1 MASDTGRK
9 SALLAVACLTVM
21 AAATIAPA
29 LPPMADAY
37 RDVAR
42 VELLTKLVLTVPAL
56 AIALCAPLA
65 GAVIDRFGRLTL
77 LRGSLLLYGF
87 AGAAGYVLDDLH
99 AILASRLVLGVAVA
113 GTMTTMTALAG
124 DYYSGEARGRF
135 ASLQSVA
142 MSIGAAAF
150 VVLSGL
156 LVDLDWRLPFLL
168 YLSGW
173 AVLVPAALYLHE
185 PQRAAGGE
193 GERGDATRVAI
204 WSVGAA
210 YAITFFAVAMFYMTP
225 AQLPFLVRAIGVDS
239 GAAAGIAVGA
249 SSLMAAVGSAAFP
262 RFRRRTGVL
271 GTYAWAFAFMA
282 TGYALVGSASSAAVV
297 LAGVVVSG
305 VGIGLF
311 FPNGTLWVLSLAPAR
326 LRGRL
331 VGGLTTSIF
340 LAQFASPLLLE
351 PIVARAGLGGAFLV
365 AAAAMASLAV
375 VLTLLRARG

>member
-1 MASDTGRK
+1 
-9 SALLAVACLTVM
+9 
-21 AAATIAPA
+21 
-29 LPPMADAY
+29 MADAY

-65 GAVIDRFGRLTL
+65 GAVIDRYGRLTL

-87 AGAAGYVLDDLH
+87 AGAAGYVLDDLY
-99 AILASRLVLGVAVA
+99 AILASRFALGVAVA

-150 VVLSGL
+150 VVLGGA

-173 AVLVPAALYLHE
+173 AVLVPAAVYLHE
-185 PQRAAGGE
+185 PHRVAAGE
-193 GERGDATRVAI
+193 GEHGDATRLAIGRVA
-204 WSVGAA
+204 AA

-239 GAAAGIAVGA
+239 GAAAGIAVGT
-249 SSLMAAVGSAAFP
+249 SSLLAALGSAVFP

-282 TGYALVGSASSAAVV
+282 TGYALVGSASSLGLV
-297 LAGVVVSG
+297 LAGVVISG

-311 FPNGTLWVLSLAPAR
+311 FPNGTLWVLSLTPAR

-331 VGGLTTSIF
+331 VGGLTAAIF

-351 PIVARAGLGGAFLV
+351 PVVARTGLSGSFLV
-365 AAAAMASLAV
+365 AAAAMAALAAA
-375 VLTLLRARG
+375 LALLRQRG

>member
-1 MASDTGRK
+1 LTSDIGRK
-9 SALLAVACLTVM
+9 SALLLVACLTVM

-37 RDVAR
+37 RGVDR

-87 AGAAGYVLDDLH
+87 AGTAGYVLNDLH
-99 AILASRLVLGVAVA
+99 AILASRFALGVAVA

-124 DYYSGEARGRF
+124 DYYSGEARARF

-150 VVLSGL
+150 VVLGGV
-156 LVDLDWRLPFLL
+156 LVDVDWRLPFLL

-185 PQRAAGGE
+185 PHRVGASE
-193 GERGDATRVAI
+193 GERRDATRLAI
-204 WSVGAA
+204 GQVVAA
-210 YAITFFAVAMFYMTP
+210 YAITFFAVSMFYMTP

-239 GAAAGIAVGA
+239 GAAAGIAVGT
-249 SSLMAAVGSAAFP
+249 SSLLAAVGSAAFP
-262 RFRRRTGVL
+262 RFRRFTGVL

-282 TGYALVGSASSAAVV
+282 AGYALVGRASSFAQV
-297 LAGVVVSG
+297 LAGVVISG

-331 VGGLTTSIF
+331 VGGLTASIF

-351 PIVARAGLGGAFLV
+351 PVVARTSLGGAFLV
-365 AAAAMASLAV
+365 AAGAMAALAAA
-375 VLTLLRARG
+375 LALLRRRR

>member
-1 MASDTGRK
+1 MTSDTGRK

-37 RDVAR
+37 RDVAH

-56 AIALCAPLA
+56 AIALCAPVA

-87 AGAAGYVLDDLH
+87 AGAAGYVLDDLY
-99 AILASRLVLGVAVA
+99 AILASRLALGVAVA

-135 ASLQSVA
+135 ASLQSIA

-150 VVLSGL
+150 VVVGGA

-185 PQRAAGGE
+185 PHRGAADEGGQS
-193 GERGDATRVAI
+193 DAIRLPIGKVA
-204 WSVGAA
+204 AA

-239 GAAAGIAVGA
+239 AAAAGIAVGT
-249 SSLMAAVGSAAFP
+249 SSLLAAVGSAVFP
-262 RFRRRTGVL
+262 RFRKRTGVL

-282 TGYALVGSASSAAVV
+282 AGYALVGSVSSFGLIV
-297 LAGVVVSG
+297 AGVVISG
-305 VGIGLF
+305 IGIGLF
-311 FPNGTLWVLSLAPAR
+311 FPNGTLWVLTLAPAR

-331 VGGLTTSIF
+331 VGGLTAAIF

-351 PIVARAGLGGAFLV
+351 PIVGRAGIGGAFLA
-365 AAAAMASLAV
+365 AAAAMAVLAV
-375 VLTLLRARG
+375 ALALLCRRG